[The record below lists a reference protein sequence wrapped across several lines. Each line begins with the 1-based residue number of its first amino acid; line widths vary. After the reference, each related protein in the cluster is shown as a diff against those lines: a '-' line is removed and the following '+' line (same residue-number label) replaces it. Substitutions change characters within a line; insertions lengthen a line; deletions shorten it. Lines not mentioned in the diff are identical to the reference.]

1 MSTLIILA
9 TLIRIIIVAEK
20 IIYSSSIKHCGLLR
34 TWEDLYVHVGAGSG
48 IEFGNDTESV
58 GKSAGNW
65 LSTIGEESISVYRD
79 PFWFDVSPA
88 VENQQLPIA

>member
-1 MSTLIILA
+1 M
-9 TLIRIIIVAEK
+9 
-20 IIYSSSIKHCGLLR
+20 
-34 TWEDLYVHVGAGSG
+34 GAGSG

-65 LSTIGEESISVYRD
+65 SSTIGEESISVSRD

-88 VENQQLPIA
+88 MENQQLPIA